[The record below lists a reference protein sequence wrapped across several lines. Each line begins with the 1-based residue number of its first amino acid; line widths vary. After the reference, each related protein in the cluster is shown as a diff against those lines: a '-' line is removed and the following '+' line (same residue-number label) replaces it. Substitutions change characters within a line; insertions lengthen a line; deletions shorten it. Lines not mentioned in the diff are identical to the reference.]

1 MNFYA
6 KLALCQS
13 KRNLTEFPAADAANA
28 VCVCFASTH
37 VSHGTAGRV
46 KGGGVGAAA
55 GRTAVAPLGKDF
67 AWLPKGSVVAVLCE
81 RSRTLL
87 ILHVRQ
93 RLRYIEYILPHTQT
107 RNSVGICVCAWA
119 LLNVVR
125 RLSKIAANE
134 RWYTICSGRRQ
145 QYN

>member
-13 KRNLTEFPAADAANA
+13 KRNLTEFPAADAAAA

-37 VSHGTAGRV
+37 VSRGTEGRV
-46 KGGGVGAAA
+46 KGAGVGAAA
-55 GRTAVAPLGKDF
+55 GRRAVAPLGKDF

-93 RLRYIEYILPHTQT
+93 RLRYIEYILPHKHSA
-107 RNSVGICVCAWA
+107 SVVIFVCAWA

-134 RWYTICSGRRQ
+134 R
-145 QYN
+145 

>member
-13 KRNLTEFPAADAANA
+13 KRNLTEFPAA

-37 VSHGTAGRV
+37 VSRGTEGRV
-46 KGGGVGAAA
+46 KGGGGVA

-93 RLRYIEYILPHTQT
+93 RLRYTEYILPHTHTHT
-107 RNSVGICVCAWA
+107 RASVGICVCAWA

-134 RWYTICSGRRQ
+134 R
-145 QYN
+145 